1 VLKEL
6 SGVSIAGYYIQ
17 RDSVLRSKVTRG
29 FSLGNCANRIRAYGF
44 AVLAALTA
52 VGLSGCGGKPP
63 AAQAPPPAVTVARPL
78 QKEVVEWDTYTGYLE
93 SPESVN
99 LAARVSGLIVAAPF
113 VEGSIVKKGDLLFEI
128 DERPFKADLDA
139 KIAAEQV
146 AQAQQ
151 AIAQITYDRLKGLR
165 KDQAIS
171 QQDLDNAKA
180 NIDQA
185 VATVAGAKAQVES
198 SRLNLEWCTVLSP
211 IDGRISNRAVTAGNL
226 VNGGQGQPTLL
237 TTIESVS
244 PMYCYVDID
253 ELSALKYQKL
263 AFEKKLENFRQG
275 KVPCYVQLSNES
287 GFPHEGYIDFI
298 DNHVDPMT
306 GTLRERGILDNRD
319 GLLIPGLFARLCV
332 PGSGKYKALLVPD
345 VAIGS
350 DQNQRV
356 ALVVN
361 DDNVVEPRVVE
372 LGALFGQLRSIVSG
386 LTPQDRVII
395 NGQMHARPGM
405 TVAPTEQAIKIDTAA
420 ISGPGSSAPKTIPT
434 TDAVDPSTQ
443 PDTGSNQ

>member
-1 VLKEL
+1 M
-6 SGVSIAGYYIQ
+6 
-17 RDSVLRSKVTRG
+17 
-29 FSLGNCANRIRAYGF
+29 NRFGF
-44 AVLAALTA
+44 AVAAALMWA
-52 VGLSGCGGKPP
+52 GLFGCNAKPP
-63 AAQAPPPAVTVARPL
+63 VAQAPPPAVAVARPL
-78 QKEVVEWDTYTGYLE
+78 QKDVVEWDTYTGYLE

-113 VEGSIVKKGDLLFEI
+113 VEGSIVKKGDVLFVI

-139 KIAAEQV
+139 KIANEQV
-146 AQAQQ
+146 AEAQE
-151 AIAQITYDRLKGLR
+151 AIAQITYDRLNGLR

-185 VATVAGAKAQVES
+185 MASVAGAKAQVES
-198 SRLNLEWCTVLSP
+198 SRLNLEWCRVLSP
-211 IDGRISNRAVTAGNL
+211 IDGRISNKAVTVGNL
-226 VNGGQGQPTLL
+226 VNGGQGQPTQL

-263 AFEKKLENFRQG
+263 ALEKKFDGFRAG
-275 KVPCYVQLSNES
+275 KVPCYLQLSNES

-306 GTLRERGILDNRD
+306 GTLRERGVLDNRD

-332 PGSGKYKALLVPD
+332 PGSGKYEALLVPD

-361 DDNVVEPRVVE
+361 GDNVVEPRVVQ

-405 TVAPTEQAIKIDTAA
+405 TVAPTEETIKIDADA
-420 ISGPGSSAPKTIPT
+420 ISGPGSSAAKTIPT
-434 TDAVDPSTQ
+434 TEAVDPATQ
-443 PDTGSNQ
+443 SDTGSDQ